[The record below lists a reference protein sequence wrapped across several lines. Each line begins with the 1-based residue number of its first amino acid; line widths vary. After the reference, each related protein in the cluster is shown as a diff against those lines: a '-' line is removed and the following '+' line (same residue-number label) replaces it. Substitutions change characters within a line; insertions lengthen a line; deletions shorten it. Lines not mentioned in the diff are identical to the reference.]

1 MGHFRVPQPLYE
13 NEVGA
18 KYLIS
23 SHTNDGQ
30 FDMKDFALGLFFKL
44 GFWKLETV
52 HLRSSLTGSGRDMT
66 QNV

>member
-1 MGHFRVPQPLYE
+1 MGHFRVPQPLHE

-18 KYLIS
+18 KVPTQMTVSLIWKTLHWGS
-23 SHTNDGQ
+23 
-30 FDMKDFALGLFFKL
+30 FCKL

-52 HLRSSLTGSGRDMT
+52 HLRGSFEESGRDMT